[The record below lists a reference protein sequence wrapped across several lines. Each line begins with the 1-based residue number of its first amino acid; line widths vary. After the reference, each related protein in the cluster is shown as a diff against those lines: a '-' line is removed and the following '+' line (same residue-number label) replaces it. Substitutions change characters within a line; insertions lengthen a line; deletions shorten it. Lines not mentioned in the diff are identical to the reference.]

1 MTREELEKQGLLI
14 PMEEAKKW
22 AHAYAARIPMPK
34 TVGEFKDVL
43 AEAYFAGI
51 EVTSDFYLDKG
62 HWHCTKK
69 CSHIYPCPIGREKE
83 ETK

>member
-1 MTREELEKQGLLI
+1 MTEIHGPHTSPCRSCKYLKYE
-14 PMEEAKKW
+14 PAK
-22 AHAYAARIPMPK
+22 
-34 TVGEFKDVL
+34 
-43 AEAYFAGI
+43 
-51 EVTSDFYLDKG
+51 SYLDKG